1 MVTFGGG
8 DVRTETAQIW
18 AVLKSGKLNVH
29 IRIDQSIGLLQTC
42 GMVDPLEIQRII
54 ASQLKPISGIMADS
68 TVNEIMV
75 TADGRVW
82 VERSGEIVGTDI
94 VLTEASRNL
103 ALTAVAK
110 SVNTSI
116 TANSS
121 SAVISASIGGMRF
134 AGAMMPV
141 ETRGTTLCI
150 RKHLEPE
157 SRPSLEQLI
166 SWQMLTQEQADVLL
180 DLIIKQKKNAVFVGA
195 TSSGKTTL
203 TNAILAKIPAYERI
217 GLIEDAQEL
226 APKAL
231 NCDRYTTNPEK
242 GIDARLLIKHAMRS
256 RYDRLI
262 LGESRGD
269 DTFDLIRALS
279 SGHNGSMTTIHG
291 NSASD
296 GMYTIEMLY
305 QMSIPAGAQIPVD
318 VARKYLA
325 AAINVLVFA
334 ERSYQTLE
342 SGAVKSV
349 RKIKEIAIV
358 KSVNKEGLYELE
370 YV

>member
-1 MVTFGGG
+1 VL
-8 DVRTETAQIW
+8 DETAQIW
-18 AVLKSGKLNVH
+18 AVLKRGSRNGFIQN
-29 IRIDQSIGLLQTC
+29 DLLRELSQTC
-42 GMVDPLEIQRII
+42 PMVDPLEIQRII
-54 ASQLKPISGIMADS
+54 ATQLSPIAGIMGDA

-82 VERSGEIVGTDI
+82 VERSGEIVGTEI
-94 VLTEASRNL
+94 VLTEASRDL

-110 SVNTSI
+110 SVNISI
-116 TANSS
+116 KANSP
-121 SAVISASIGGMRF
+121 SAVVSASIGGMRF
-134 AGAMMPV
+134 AGAMKPV
-141 ETRGTTLCI
+141 ESRGTTLCI

-157 SRPSLEQLI
+157 SRPNLEQLI
-166 SWQMLTQEQADVLL
+166 SWEMLTQQQADVLL
-180 DLIIKQKKNAVFVGA
+180 DLIIQQKKNAVFVGA

-203 TNAILAKIPAYERI
+203 TNAILAKVPSYERI

-305 QMSIPAGAQIPVD
+305 QMSIPHGAQIPVD
-318 VARKYLA
+318 VARKYVA

-342 SGAVKSV
+342 AGVVKSV
-349 RKIKEIAIV
+349 RKVKEIAIV
-358 KSVNKEGLYELE
+358 KSVNKEGNYELE

>member
-1 MVTFGGG
+1 
-8 DVRTETAQIW
+8 
-18 AVLKSGKLNVH
+18 
-29 IRIDQSIGLLQTC
+29 
-42 GMVDPLEIQRII
+42 MVDPLEIQRII
-54 ASQLKPISGIMADS
+54 ATQLSPIAGIMDDAR
-68 TVNEIMV
+68 VNEIMV

-82 VERSGEIVGTDI
+82 VERSGVITSSGI
-94 VLTEASRNL
+94 VLTEASRDL

-110 SVNTSI
+110 SVNISMKPN
-116 TANSS
+116 TA
-121 SAVISASIGGMRF
+121 SAVVSASLGGMRF
-134 AGAMMPV
+134 AGALKPI
-141 ETRGTTLCI
+141 ESRGTTLCI

-166 SWQMLTQEQADVLL
+166 EWEMLSKHQAETLIE
-180 DLIIKQKKNAVFVGA
+180 LIIVQRKNAVFVGA

-203 TNAILAKIPAYERI
+203 TNAILGKIPGHERI

-226 APKAL
+226 APKAE

-242 GIDARLLIKHAMRS
+242 QIDARLLIKHAMRS

-305 QMSIPAGAQIPVD
+305 QMSIPQGAQISVD

-325 AAINVLVFA
+325 AAINVLVYA
-334 ERSYQTLE
+334 ERTYKRLDNGNE
-342 SGAVKSV
+342 KVV
-349 RKIKEIAIV
+349 RRIKEIALV
-358 KSVNKEGLYELE
+358 KSVNKDGQYELE
-370 YV
+370 YL